1 MTVGELP
8 NNKILR
14 IIKRDISDA
23 RIDPR
28 RLDRLEC
35 ENTWLRGEVRKY
47 KNIADIAQSAYVQKS
62 KIAEILFENQAS
74 IPEGLYLE
82 LMNNL
87 K

>member
-8 NNKILR
+8 NDKILR
-14 IIKRDISDA
+14 IIRNNISDA

>member
-1 MTVGELP
+1 MTVYSTNEH
-8 NNKILR
+8 NKYKAPR
-14 IIKRDISDA
+14 GDP

-28 RLDRLEC
+28 RLENLER

-47 KNIADIAQSAYVQKS
+47 KNIADIAQTAYDQKS